1 MIGSDD
7 TLADIREVSQEKE
20 AAAADRAA
28 VFSGQISI
36 ARGLV
41 MLRRLC
47 RFAAVRTMIRF

>member
-1 MIGSDD
+1 MIGCGNS
-7 TLADIREVSQEKE
+7 LAEIRKVSQEKE